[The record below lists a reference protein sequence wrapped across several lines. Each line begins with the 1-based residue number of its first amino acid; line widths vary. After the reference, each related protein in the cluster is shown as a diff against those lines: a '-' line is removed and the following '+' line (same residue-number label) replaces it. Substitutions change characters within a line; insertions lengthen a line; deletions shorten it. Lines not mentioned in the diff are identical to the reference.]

1 MFFKLHLVVFNVF
14 FLVVSVSCSPPTLAP
29 YPMLP
34 NDNYDVIVLAGQS
47 NAKGV
52 ASGYGPNA
60 PLLNVLQLL
69 QNGSLAPAREP
80 LSNVGIDLK
89 HTPGQHGFAVRFANA
104 YALKYAS
111 LDRKVVIVPCAR
123 NNTGLIPFQRR
134 NISETWAPSASLFL
148 NCVRRVNSLQG
159 PNSRLV
165 AFLWSQGEADAS
177 CMLYGSRVCSSSLV
191 TKGYLPHLIRLV
203 RAFRTQ
209 VLLPGAASVP
219 FLLNTLSTPSHPL
232 SCAANPSATGRCFNG
247 IIAAQKKLP
256 LYSSAVYVVDTNGPW
271 FPCDYPTAPK
281 GGNCTLIPPQFGH
294 CCYEI
299 HFGPKQMA
307 YIADRMFELYE
318 KAIAGNEYNKKTL
331 HFSPR
336 HGDGLM
342 SINKQ
347 QRWYDN

>member
-165 AFLWSQGEADAS
+165 AFLWSQGESDVQ
-177 CMLYGSRVCSSSLV
+177 CLVYGSSVCSLSLV
-191 TKGYLPHLIRLV
+191 AKGYLPHIIQLV

-209 VLLPGAASVP
+209 VLLPGSSSVP
-219 FLLNTLSTPSHPL
+219 FILNTIYSPFEAFACADNPL
-232 SCAANPSATGRCFNG
+232 RKTTCIDG
-247 IIAAQKKLP
+247 IIAAQKMLP
-256 LYSSAVYVVDTNGPW
+256 LFSPEVYVVDTNGPW
-271 FPCDYPTAPK
+271 FPCDYPVRTTK
-281 GGNCTLIPPQFGH
+281 NCTLIVPKYGN
-294 CCYEI
+294 CCYVV
-299 HFGPKQMA
+299 HFGPTQTA

-318 KAIAGNEYNKKTL
+318 QAVTVTRKRSLCRLDDVTSQ
-331 HFSPR
+331 SPR
-336 HGDGLM
+336 FTNLD
-342 SINKQ
+342 Q
-347 QRWYDN
+347 D

>member
-1 MFFKLHLVVFNVF
+1 MDFFNV
-14 FLVVSVSCSPPTLAP
+14 T
-29 YPMLP
+29 
-34 NDNYDVIVLAGQS
+34 Q
-47 NAKGV
+47 
-52 ASGYGPNA
+52 
-60 PLLNVLQLL
+60 
-69 QNGSLAPAREP
+69 E
-80 LSNVGIDLK
+80 
-89 HTPGQHGFAVRFANA
+89 HGFAVRFANA
-104 YALKYAS
+104 YARKYATTG
-111 LDRKVVIVPCAR
+111 RKLVIVPCAR
-123 NNTGLIPFQRR
+123 NNTGLVPFPRLR
-134 NISETWAPSASLFL
+134 NITWEPRGQLFL
-148 NCVRRVNSLQG
+148 SCLRRVHSLRG